1 LNDVLAGVLTDM
13 ETSIEQKNAHIV
25 HTPLPAIDGDETQM
39 RQLLQNLISNALKF
53 IPEERE
59 PRIEIRGDIF
69 RPENGFDRRPWVRLV
84 IADNGIGF
92 DNKYAERIFGAFQ
105 RLHGQREYSGSGI
118 GLAIVR
124 RIAERHG
131 GRIHAHGVPG
141 QGATFVIEIPQ
152 SGRDVEPVHVDE
164 ALEVQA

>member
-13 ETSIEQKNAHIV
+13 ETSIEQKNAQVV
-25 HTPLPAIDGDETQM
+25 HSPLPAIHGDETQM

-53 IPEERE
+53 IPEDRA
-59 PRIEIRGDIF
+59 PRIDIRGEIF
-69 RPENGFDRRPWVRLV
+69 RPESGFDRRPWVRIV

-131 GRIHAHGVPG
+131 GHIHARGVPG
-141 QGATFVIEIPQ
+141 EGATFVIEMPQ
-152 SGRDVEPVHVDE
+152 SGIDLEPIHVDE
-164 ALEVQA
+164 AMEVQA